1 MTPRTVI
8 VADDAQALAAIA
20 AERLVTR
27 LSAGA
32 PRAAVCLTG
41 GTTPEPL
48 YALLATPA
56 WRDRIPWPRVH
67 WFIGDDR
74 FVPPGHPWSNIGL
87 ARRSFLDACAPPS
100 HVHPIPTDAPTPEDA
115 AARYERE
122 LKTFHGASLDAAP
135 LFDLVLLGVGTDG
148 HIASLFP
155 GASAL
160 AERQRWAAGVAKA
173 ALAPFVPRVSLTLPA
188 LDSTR
193 EMLFLV
199 AGRDKRD
206 ILSRVFAGEELP
218 AAQAHAA
225 HGDTVWLVDRAA
237 APDTIDGRKLHVG

>member
-20 AERLVTR
+20 AERLVAR

-41 GTTPEPL
+41 GTTPERL

-74 FVPPGHPWSNIGL
+74 FVPPGHVWSNIGL

-122 LKTFHGASLDAAP
+122 LKAFHGSSLDAAP
-135 LFDLVLLGVGTDG
+135 LFDLVLLGVGADG

-155 GASAL
+155 GTPAL
-160 AERQRWAAGVAKA
+160 VERRRWVAGVAKA

-193 EMLFLV
+193 EMLFLA
-199 AGRDKRD
+199 AGGDKRD
-206 ILSRVFAGEELP
+206 ILSRVFTGEELP

-225 HGDTVWLVDRAA
+225 HGDTVWLIDHAA
-237 APDTIDGRKLHVG
+237 APDTIDGSNAHVG